1 MAAYIKETGD
11 YEILDEPVPFDCKK
25 GTEEPLFEHLNRS
38 FQFTVTH
45 LGPHRLPLIG
55 RADWNDCLNLNC
67 FSSELGEP
75 FQTTGPSEG
84 SVAESVFIAA
94 MFVKYGREFAEICRC
109 TDREKLAAEAEKA
122 LDSVQKHLET
132 KYGIMLLQPAYTR
145 YHLELGEI
153 TSYPPGYKENAGI
166 FCHNNPWISI
176 AETMIG
182 RGDRAFE
189 IYRKICPSCI
199 EEISDIHRTEPYVY
213 SQMVAGA
220 DAPRF
225 GEAKNSWLTGTAAWT
240 FVNLFVTEHYPVME
254 RLVDQ
259 IMRIR
264 GIITPVLLFVF
275 TMMIYKFLPNHIV
288 QLRIQ
293 LMGAA
298 FSAVGWMIVSWIF
311 SVYLDIFKGFSS
323 MYGSLTT
330 IVLIMLWLY
339 FCMYILLL
347 GGEVNMIL
355 RDMEQG

>member
-1 MAAYIKETGD
+1 MEITGQVGKDHVGAYAAQAAYFFMLSMIPIILLLITLVQYTPVTKADVMTAVLQVYNQSGGIISLTIIVALWSAGKGVLALTTGLNCVYDCKETRN
-11 YEILDEPVPFDCKK
+11 YIILRIRATFY
-25 GTEEPLFEHLNRS
+25 
-38 FQFTVTH
+38 TVAFIIVIIF
-45 LGPHRLPLIG
+45 LLVL
-55 RADWNDCLNLNC
+55 
-67 FSSELGEP
+67 
-75 FQTTGPSEG
+75 
-84 SVAESVFIAA
+84 SVF
-94 MFVKYGREFAEICRC
+94 GN
-109 TDREKLAAEAEKA
+109 TL
-122 LDSVQKHLET
+122 
-132 KYGIMLLQPAYTR
+132 
-145 YHLELGEI
+145 
-153 TSYPPGYKENAGI
+153 
-166 FCHNNPWISI
+166 
-176 AETMIG
+176 
-182 RGDRAFE
+182 
-189 IYRKICPSCI
+189 
-199 EEISDIHRTEPYVY
+199 
-213 SQMVAGA
+213 
-220 DAPRF
+220 
-225 GEAKNSWLTGTAAWT
+225 
-240 FVNLFVTEHYPVME
+240 NLFVTEHYPVME